1 MGLLRRER
9 RGAPRGLLFSRA
21 RARVIRAAAASARGL
36 TTILENKD
44 LKNTNKRSI
53 KIPITILLKLIP
65 KTPSFQIEVTI
76 FKKLSIRHDINLF
89 VKYFVDIYIDY
100 KKLNISLP
108 TPSISSSGSM

>member
-1 MGLLRRER
+1 MGIKRMGSEKASRTSSSIFVLDRE
-9 RGAPRGLLFSRA
+9 ATALSL
-21 RARVIRAAAASARGL
+21 L

-44 LKNTNKRSI
+44 LKNTNKRRI